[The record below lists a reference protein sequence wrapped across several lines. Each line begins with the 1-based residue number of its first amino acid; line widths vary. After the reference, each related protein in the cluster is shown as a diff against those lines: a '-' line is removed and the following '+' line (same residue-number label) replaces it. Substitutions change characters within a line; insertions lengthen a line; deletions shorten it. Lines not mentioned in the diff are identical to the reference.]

1 MCCDSL
7 VTRLYVCMS
16 FQLAPIIWIPPKNF
30 KPKKNGKKKV
40 TKIVLTAEWI
50 LIFSYYRNP
59 NGFTVDSHLQC
70 AQCNANVHVGT
81 GGYRNLELHI
91 NSKACKDRQKTE
103 AQTEK
108 KSKSLL
114 SFFGP
119 RKPTKQNVPRVATPP
134 LVHAEPIQQI
144 NTAGQTL
151 LPPSP
156 QKIQDEHDA
165 TLLQTDKDTYLFD
178 KSKGCPHAIGIL
190 QKLQE
195 KMDLIPKETAPA
207 GPEHPLAVFSDGDR

>member
-1 MCCDSL
+1 M
-7 VTRLYVCMS
+7 
-16 FQLAPIIWIPPKNF
+16 
-30 KPKKNGKKKV
+30 
-40 TKIVLTAEWI
+40 
-50 LIFSYYRNP
+50 
-59 NGFTVDSHLQC
+59 
-70 AQCNANVHVGT
+70 
-81 GGYRNLELHI
+81 
-91 NSKACKDRQKTE
+91 
-103 AQTEK
+103 
-108 KSKSLL
+108 L

-156 QKIQDEHDA
+156 QKIQVEHDA

-207 GPEHPLAVFSDGDR
+207 GPEHPLAVFSENPAECTNGAGVPENDWEEILNPKMKSAFGWGRESFEEGFAQRGLNGLDGFVRFIGYFVTWRGLKGSLIEMKVETLLQAIEKE